1 MKLKNLLYD
10 AMADGMTYPE
20 MKAKFP
26 TYAKISIYAALS
38 SLRAEGRAR
47 SERLPVEWG
56 RGSNRARV
64 PRTRWVRA

>member
-10 AMADGMTYPE
+10 AMADGLTYPE

-38 SLRAEGRAR
+38 SLKAEGRAR
-47 SERLPVEWG
+47 SERLP
-56 RGSNRARV
+56 RNMQRKADRNRC
-64 PRTRWVRA
+64 PRTRWVRT